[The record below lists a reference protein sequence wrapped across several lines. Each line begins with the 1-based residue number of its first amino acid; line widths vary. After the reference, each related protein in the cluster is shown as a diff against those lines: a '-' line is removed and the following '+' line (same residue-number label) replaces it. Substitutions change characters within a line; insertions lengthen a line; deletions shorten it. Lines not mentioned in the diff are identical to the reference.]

1 MKTSSAKAKGRR
13 CAQEVKELILRFF
26 GTEMLEEDIT
36 VTPSGV
42 TGPDLQ
48 FSPLAK
54 GIIGLAIECKNVE
67 SLNVWKALEQAEGEA
82 RSGIPALFFRRNRSK
97 LYVAMEADIF
107 LRILALSKGYL
118 K

>member
-13 CAQEVKELILRFF
+13 CSQEVKELILRFF
-26 GTEMLEEDIT
+26 GTEMREDDIT

-42 TGPDLQ
+42 TGPDLM

-54 GIIGLAIECKNVE
+54 GLLGLAIECKNVE
-67 SLNVWKALEQAEGEA
+67 SLNVWKSLEQAENEG
-82 RSGIPALFFRRNRSK
+82 RHGTPTLFFRRNRSK
-97 LYVAMEADIF
+97 LYVALEAEEF
-107 LRILALSKGYL
+107 LNILAKANI